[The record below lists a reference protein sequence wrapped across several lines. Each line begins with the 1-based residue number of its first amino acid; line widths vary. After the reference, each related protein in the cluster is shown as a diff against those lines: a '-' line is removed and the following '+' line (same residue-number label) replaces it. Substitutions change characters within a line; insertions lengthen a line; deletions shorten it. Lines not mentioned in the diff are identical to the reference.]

1 MVKVKLFQAQFGLE
15 VSQFGD
21 AIDLYAMLNLK
32 FLDHYSPF
40 LLPLPNKFQ
49 IPLSR
54 SPRIFIT
61 K

>member
-40 LLPLPNKFQ
+40 LLLLPNKFQ

-54 SPRIFIT
+54 PPLCACI
-61 K
+61 